1 MRSRECG
8 RVIGLQPAVE
18 DFPVR
23 AIRTDVGEEGIKV
36 LLQSGVA
43 QFETSGYVAWRQSGI
58 DGVHHGSDSFVGGD
72 GEVLLTEHIHLA
84 VLQRRHDVGHGCVP
98 PDVGF
103 GCVLGY
109 GDVLNTTDDDADAF
123 ALQRTEDRRSG
134 CSLYLLCTWYF
145 VT

>member
-1 MRSRECG
+1 MRCRECG
-8 RVIGLQPAVE
+8 RVVCFQPAVE
-18 DFPVR
+18 DLLVR
-23 AIRTDVGEEGIKV
+23 AIRADVGEEGIEV

-58 DGVHHGSDSFVGGD
+58 DGVHHGSDGFVGGD

-84 VLQRRHDVGHGCVP
+84 VLQRLHDVRHGGVP

-109 GDVLNTTDDDADAF
+109 GDVLDTPDDDTDPF
-123 ALQRTEDRRSG
+123 AL
-134 CSLYLLCTWYF
+134 
-145 VT
+145 